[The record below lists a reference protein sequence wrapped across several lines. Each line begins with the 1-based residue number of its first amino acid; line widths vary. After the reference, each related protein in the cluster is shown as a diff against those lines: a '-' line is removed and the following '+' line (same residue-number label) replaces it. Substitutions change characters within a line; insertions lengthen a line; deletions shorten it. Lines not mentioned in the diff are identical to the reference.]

1 MTKLTPYLPL
11 IIFHLVKCKIS
22 SYFCI
27 KFFIMK
33 GFFTTILIL
42 AVFLT
47 QAQSTIKG
55 TLKDD
60 NGDAVP
66 FANVALYSA
75 NDSNLVKV
83 ETSSDNGSF
92 QISNIKAG
100 NYFLKATFVG
110 LPNLVVPTI
119 NLKENENKDLGFLT
133 FKAQAEELAAFTVV
147 EERVMVE
154 VKPGRTIFN
163 VEGTINSTGSDAIS
177 LLRKA
182 PAVTVDQ
189 NDNINVLGRSG
200 VLVYIDG
207 KQLPLSGEDLSN
219 YLKNLPADQIDKI
232 EIITNPGAKY
242 DANGNAGILDI
253 RLKKDKSIGA
263 NGTLSATLT
272 QGELT
277 RYNVNASGNYRN
289 KKMNVFGTIGFNKN
303 SNFHNILAESYQN
316 GVFKDEINNNQNNSN
331 VGNFR
336 IGTDFFLHQNHTVG
350 FLVSG
355 RDVDG
360 DEDVFNEIKI
370 ANQNTE
376 SNIDS
381 VLLAESSAD
390 NTQKQ
395 NTYNLNYRFYNKKGQ
410 SLNLDLD
417 YGTYKNTNQ
426 RNQPNIYKNT
436 EDSVLSEALSTFDTP
451 RNIDIYTGKLD
462 YERTIGKAKV
472 GIGTKYSRVETSNT
486 FEVSDEVNNVST
498 INNSLSN
505 LFNYDENVY
514 AGYVS
519 LSRPLGKK
527 WNAQAGLRAEQTET
541 VGTLTAYD
549 PNLQA
554 APIDSNYLS
563 WFPNAGLTYQISKMN
578 SLALNYGRRINRPDY
593 NVLNPFRTQRSE
605 LSIERGN
612 PFLKPEIVNNFE
624 LGYTLAY
631 KYNFKIAYSRTDDK
645 ITRLIGPDDV
655 DLKASFISWD
665 NLATESVIS
674 FNASLPVT
682 IVKKWWDAF
691 FNLSANRIDNQADYG
706 NGVVVDIQNFGY
718 TIYQQHT
725 FKLIKGFKAE
735 ISGYYSGPGVWGGVF
750 KYDANW
756 SVGAGISKDFFDN
769 KLKAR
774 LNASNIFNQVGWKGS
789 SEFNGLK
796 SFGNGRFDNQFISL
810 SLSYNF
816 GNQKLKSRKRKT
828 GLESESKRVG
838 S

>member
-1 MTKLTPYLPL
+1 
-11 IIFHLVKCKIS
+11 
-22 SYFCI
+22 
-27 KFFIMK
+27 MK
-33 GFFTTILIL
+33 N
-42 AVFLT
+42 FLT
-47 QAQSTIKG
+47 LLFTVTVLFVQAQSSVKG
-55 TLKDD
+55 VLKD
-60 NGDAVP
+60 NNSETVP

-75 NDSNLVKV
+75 NDSSLVKV
-83 ETSSDNGSF
+83 ETSKDNGSF
-92 QISNIKAG
+92 QLNNLKTG

-110 LPNLVVPTI
+110 LPNLTVPAFQ
-119 NLKENENKDLGFLT
+119 LKENETKDLASLT
-133 FKAQAEELAAFTVV
+133 FKAQSEELAAFTIV

-154 VKPGRTIFN
+154 VKPDRTVFN

-189 NDNINVLGRSG
+189 NDNVNVLGRSG

-207 KQLPLSGEDLSN
+207 KQLPLSGDDLSN
-219 YLKNLPADQIDKI
+219 YLKNLPADQIDRI

-242 DANGNAGILDI
+242 DANGNAGIIDI

-289 KKMNVFGTIGFNKN
+289 KKMNVFGTVGFNKN
-303 SNFHNILAESYQN
+303 NGFHNILSESYQN
-316 GVFKDEINNNQNNSN
+316 GVYKDEVNNNEYNKNI
-331 VGNFR
+331 GNFR
-336 IGTDFFLHQNHTVG
+336 VGTDFFLHKNHTVG
-350 FLVSG
+350 FLVGG

-360 DEDVFNEIKI
+360 IEDVFNEIKI

-376 SNIDS
+376 TVTDS
-381 VLLAESSAD
+381 ILLAESSAN
-390 NTQKQ
+390 NTRKQ
-395 NTYNLNYRFYNKKGQ
+395 NTYNFNYRFYNKKGQ

-426 RNQPNIYKNT
+426 RNQPNIYYTPNQNT
-436 EDSVLSEALSTFDTP
+436 ILSQTLSTFDTP

-462 YERTIGKAKV
+462 YERSIGKGKL

-486 FEVSDEVNNVST
+486 FEVSDEINNVST
-498 INNSLSN
+498 INNTLSN
-505 LFNYDENVY
+505 LFDYDENVY

-527 WNAQAGLRAEQTET
+527 WNAQAGLRAEQTEA

-554 APIDSNYLS
+554 APVNLNYLS
-563 WFPNAGLTYQISKMN
+563 WFPNAGLTYKVSKMN

-624 LGYTLAY
+624 LGYTLFY

-645 ITRLIGPDDV
+645 ITRLIGPDGV
-655 DLKASFISWD
+655 DPRASFISWD
-665 NLATESVIS
+665 NLATEEVIS

-682 IVKKWWDAF
+682 IKKKFWNAF
-691 FNLSANRIDNQADYG
+691 FNLSANHINNQADYG
-706 NGVVVDIQNFGY
+706 NGAVVDVQNFGY

-725 FKLIKGFKAE
+725 FNLIKGFKAE

-756 SVGAGISKDFFDN
+756 SVGAGLSKEFFKK

-774 LNASNIFNQVGWKGS
+774 LNASNIFRQVGWKGS

-796 SFGNGRFDNQFISL
+796 SSGNGRFDNHFISL

-816 GNQKLKSRKRKT
+816 GNQKLRSRKRKT
-828 GLESESKRVG
+828 GLESESKRIG
-838 S
+838 G

>member
-1 MTKLTPYLPL
+1 
-11 IIFHLVKCKIS
+11 
-22 SYFCI
+22 
-27 KFFIMK
+27 MK
-33 GFFTTILIL
+33 GFFTILFTISVLF
-42 AVFLT
+42 VN
-47 QAQSTIKG
+47 AQSSIKG
-55 TLKDD
+55 ILKDN
-60 NGDAVP
+60 NGEAVP

-75 NDSNLVKV
+75 KDSNLVKV
-83 ETSSDNGSF
+83 ETSKDNGGF
-92 QISNIKAG
+92 QLNNLKAG

-110 LPNLVVPTI
+110 LPNLSVPAFQ
-119 NLKENENKDLGFLT
+119 LKENEAKDLANLT

-154 VKPGRTIFN
+154 VKPDRTVFN

-189 NDNINVLGRSG
+189 NDNVNVLGRSG

-219 YLKNLPADQIDKI
+219 FLKNLPADQIDRI

-242 DANGNAGILDI
+242 DANGNAGIIDI

-263 NGTLSATLT
+263 NGTLSGTFT

-289 KKMNVFGTIGFNKN
+289 KKMNVFGTVGFNKH
-303 SNFHNILAESYQN
+303 SGFHNILSESYQN
-316 GVFKDEINNNQNNSN
+316 GVYKDEINNNQNNRK
-331 VGNFR
+331 VGSYR
-336 IGTDFFLHQNHTVG
+336 LGTDFFLHKNHTVG
-350 FLVSG
+350 FLVGG
-355 RDVDG
+355 RDVNG
-360 DEDVFNEIKI
+360 TEEVFNEIKI

-376 SNIDS
+376 TTIDS
-381 VLLAESSAD
+381 ILLAESTAD
-390 NTQKQ
+390 NTRKQ
-395 NTYNLNYRFYNKKGQ
+395 NTYNINYRFYNKKGQ
-410 SLNLDLD
+410 NLNLDLD

-426 RNQPNIYKNT
+426 RNQPNIYYT
-436 EDSVLSEALSTFDTP
+436 PSQDSILAQTLSTFNTP

-462 YERTIGKAKV
+462 YERNIGKGKI
-472 GIGTKYSRVETSNT
+472 GLGTKYSRVETNNT

-498 INNSLSN
+498 INNTLSN
-505 LFNYDENVY
+505 LFDYDENVY
-514 AGYVS
+514 AGYFS
-519 LSRPLGKK
+519 FSHPLGKK
-527 WNAQAGLRAEQTET
+527 WNAQAGLRAEQTEA

-554 APIDSNYLS
+554 APVNLNYLS
-563 WFPNAGLTYQISKMN
+563 WFPNAGLTYKVSKMN

-624 LGYTLAY
+624 LGYTLFY

-645 ITRLIGPDDV
+645 ITRLIGPDGV
-655 DLKASFISWD
+655 DPRASFISWD
-665 NLATESVIS
+665 NLATEEVIS

-682 IVKKWWDAF
+682 IKKKFWNAF
-691 FNLSANRIDNQADYG
+691 FNLSANHVNNQADYG
-706 NGVVVDIQNFGY
+706 NGAVVDVQNFGY

-725 FKLIKGFKAE
+725 FSLPKGFKTE

-756 SVGAGISKDFFDN
+756 SVGAGLSKEFLKK

-774 LNASNIFNQVGWKGS
+774 LNASNIFRQVGWKGS

-796 SFGNGRFDNQFISL
+796 SSGNGRFDNHFISI

-816 GNQKLKSRKRKT
+816 GNQKLRSRKRKT
-828 GLESESKRVG
+828 GLEEESKRVK
-838 S
+838 

>member
-1 MTKLTPYLPL
+1 
-11 IIFHLVKCKIS
+11 
-22 SYFCI
+22 
-27 KFFIMK
+27 MK
-33 GFFTTILIL
+33 SFFTILFTISVLF
-42 AVFLT
+42 VN
-47 QAQSTIKG
+47 AQSSIKG
-55 TLKDD
+55 ALKDD
-60 NGDAVP
+60 KGEAVP

-75 NDSNLVKV
+75 ADSSLVKV
-83 ETSSDNGSF
+83 ETSKDNGNF
-92 QISNIKAG
+92 QLNNLKAG

-110 LPNLVVPTI
+110 LPTLTVPTFQL
-119 NLKENENKDLGFLT
+119 NENEKKDLANLT

-154 VKPGRTIFN
+154 VKPDRTVFN

-189 NDNINVLGRSG
+189 NDNVNVLGRSG
-200 VLVYIDG
+200 VLVYVDG

-219 YLKNLPADQIDKI
+219 FLKNLPADQIDRI

-242 DANGNAGILDI
+242 DANGNAGIIDI
-253 RLKKDKSIGA
+253 RLKKDKSVGA
-263 NGTLSATLT
+263 NGTLSGTFT

-289 KKMNVFGTIGFNKN
+289 KKMNVFGTIGFNDNK
-303 SNFHNILAESYQN
+303 NFHNILSESYQN
-316 GVFKDEINNNQNNSN
+316 GVYKDEINNNQNNRK
-331 VGNFR
+331 VGNYR
-336 IGTDFFLHQNHTVG
+336 LGTDFFLHKNHTIG
-350 FLVSG
+350 FLVGG
-355 RDVDG
+355 RNVDG
-360 DEDVFNEIKI
+360 KQEVYNEIKI

-376 SNIDS
+376 TTIDS
-381 VLLAESSAD
+381 ILLAESTAD
-390 NTQKQ
+390 NTRKQ
-395 NTYNLNYRFYNKKGQ
+395 NTYNINYRFYNKKGQ

-417 YGTYKNTNQ
+417 YGTYRNTNQ
-426 RNQPNIYKNT
+426 RNQPNIYYTPNQ
-436 EDSVLSEALSTFDTP
+436 DSILAQTLSTFNTP

-462 YERTIGKAKV
+462 YERNIGKGKI
-472 GIGTKYSRVETSNT
+472 GLGTKYSRVETNNT

-498 INNSLSN
+498 INNTLSN
-505 LFNYDENVY
+505 LFDYDENVY
-514 AGYVS
+514 AGYAS
-519 LSRPLGKK
+519 FSHPLGKK
-527 WNAQAGLRAEQTET
+527 FNAQAGLRAEQTEA

-554 APIDSNYLS
+554 APVELNYLS
-563 WFPNAGLTYQISKMN
+563 WFPNAGLTYKVSKMN

-624 LGYTLAY
+624 LGYTLFY

-645 ITRLIGPDDV
+645 ITRLIGPDGV
-655 DLKASFISWD
+655 DPRASFISWD
-665 NLATESVIS
+665 NLATEEVIS

-682 IVKKWWDAF
+682 IKKKFWNAF
-691 FNLSANRIDNQADYG
+691 FNLSANHINNQADYG
-706 NGVVVDIQNFGY
+706 NGAVVDVQNFGY

-725 FKLIKGFKAE
+725 FSLPKGFKAE

-756 SVGAGISKDFFDN
+756 SVGAGLSKEFFKK

-774 LNASNIFNQVGWKGS
+774 LNASNIFRQVGWKGS
-789 SEFNGLK
+789 SEF
-796 SFGNGRFDNQFISL
+796 
-810 SLSYNF
+810 
-816 GNQKLKSRKRKT
+816 
-828 GLESESKRVG
+828 
-838 S
+838 

>member
-1 MTKLTPYLPL
+1 
-11 IIFHLVKCKIS
+11 
-22 SYFCI
+22 
-27 KFFIMK
+27 MK
-33 GFFTTILIL
+33 GFLTLIFTIT
-42 AVFLT
+42 FFFT
-47 QAQSTIKG
+47 HAQSTIKG
-55 TLKDD
+55 ALKDN
-60 NGDAVP
+60 NGEAIP
-66 FANVALYSA
+66 FVNIALYSVL
-75 NDSNLVKV
+75 DSTLIKV
-83 ETSSDNGSF
+83 ETSIDNGSF
-92 QISNIKAG
+92 QITNIKAG

-110 LPNLVVPTI
+110 LPDLVVPTI
-119 NLKENENKDLGFLT
+119 TLKENETKDLANLT

-154 VKPGRTIFN
+154 VKPDRTIFN

-200 VLVYIDG
+200 VRVYVDG
-207 KQLPLSGEDLSN
+207 KQLPLSGDDLSN
-219 YLKNLPADQIDKI
+219 YLKNLPADQIDRI

-242 DANGNAGILDI
+242 DAGGNAGIIDI
-253 RLKKDKSIGA
+253 RLKKDKSVGA
-263 NGTLSATLT
+263 NGTLSGTFT

-289 KKMNVFGTIGFNKN
+289 KKMNVFGTLGFNKN
-303 SNFHNILAESYQN
+303 SNFHNILSESYQN
-316 GVFKDEINNNQNNSN
+316 GVYKDGINNTENNRN
-331 VGNFR
+331 IGNFR
-336 IGTDFFLHQNHTVG
+336 IGTDFFLHKNHTVG
-350 FLVSG
+350 FLAGG
-355 RDVDG
+355 RGVDG
-360 DEDVFNEIKI
+360 NQKVFNEIKL
-370 ANQNTE
+370 ANQATE
-376 SNIDS
+376 TTIDS
-381 VLLAESSAD
+381 ILVADSRAD
-390 NTQKQ
+390 NTRKQ

-410 SLNLDLD
+410 SLDLDLD

-426 RNQPNIYKNT
+426 RNQPNIYYNAAQ
-436 EDSVLSEALSTFDTP
+436 DSILGQNLNTFDTP

-462 YERTIGKAKV
+462 YERNIGKAKV
-472 GIGTKYSRVETSNT
+472 GIGTKYSRVETNNT
-486 FEVSDEVNNVST
+486 FEVFNA
-498 INNSLSN
+498 INGTPIIDNSLSN
-505 LFNYDENVY
+505 LFDYDENVY

-519 LSRPLGKK
+519 LSHPLGKK
-527 WNAQAGLRAEQTET
+527 WNAQAGLRAEQTEA
-541 VGTLTAYD
+541 VGTLSAYQSI
-549 PNLQA
+549 LQA
-554 APIDSNYLS
+554 APVNLNYLS
-563 WFPNAGLTYQISKMN
+563 WFPNAGLTYKVSKMN

-605 LSIERGN
+605 LSIEKGN

-624 LGYTLAY
+624 LGFTLAY

-655 DLKASFISWD
+655 DPRASFISWD
-665 NLATESVIS
+665 NLSTESVIS

-682 IVKKWWDAF
+682 IRKKWWDAF
-691 FNLSANRIDNQADYG
+691 FNLSANHVDNQADYG
-706 NGVVVDIQNFGY
+706 NGAVVDVQNFGY

-756 SVGAGISKDFFDN
+756 SVGAGVSKEFFN
-769 KLKAR
+769 KKLKVR
-774 LNASNIFNQVGWKGS
+774 LNASNIFRQVGWKGS

-796 SFGNGRFDNQFISL
+796 SYGNGRFDNRFISL

-816 GNQKLKSRKRKT
+816 GNQKLNSRKRKT

-838 S
+838 G